1 MMVAWK
7 ANKTMLR
14 VNKELFQWE
23 KNRYIYVDQNEEKPI
38 LSCVQFYNKKS
49 ESSFESPIEDGK
61 AAIPNFLL
69 KENLPIV
76 ALGCIKVQN
85 EAQVICRKEF
95 RVLQRVK
102 PEFYIDEDVYKDVV
116 YDGGVEI

>member
-1 MMVAWK
+1 
-7 ANKTMLR
+7 MLK

-23 KNRYIYVDQNEEKPI
+23 KNRHVYIDQNKEGPI
-38 LSCVQFYNKKS
+38 LSCIQFYNKKS
-49 ESSFESPIEDGK
+49 KTSFESPIENGK

-69 KENLPIV
+69 KESLPIV
-76 ALGCIKVQN
+76 ALGCIKVQD
-85 EAQVICRKEF
+85 ETQVIYRKEF

-102 PEFYIDEDVYKDVV
+102 PEFYIDEDVYKDVI